1 LPLNNELNA
10 LFSPSVRCQ
19 ALTIE
24 PEAVDALAVQEAVGA
39 LLRLKGKGAE
49 QVSYVGGMNPTTA
62 VALCRWLSDPQF
74 WAKVGGVVRQ

>member
-1 LPLNNELNA
+1 MPLNNELNA

-39 LLRLKGKGAE
+39 LLRLKGNGAE
-49 QVSYVGGMNPTTA
+49 QVSYVNNMNPQTA
-62 VALCRWLSDPQF
+62 VALCRWMSDPAF
-74 WAKVGGVVRQ
+74 WGMVGGITKH

>member
-1 LPLNNELNA
+1 MPLNNELNA

-49 QVSYVGGMNPTTA
+49 QASYVSTLKPETA
-62 VALCRWLSDPQF
+62 VALCRWMSDHAF
-74 WAKVGGVVRQ
+74 WGLVSNVTRH

>member
-1 LPLNNELNA
+1 MPLNNELNA

-74 WAKVGGVVRQ
+74 WCLVGRITKQ